1 MFLVYGAY
9 KNADMTE
16 GRGPMVLD
24 RTFSFEED
32 CNNYIDKQSGVMG
45 RKAQWSRKRFGD
57 WETKPIYVFESA
69 DEAEKVYTEEIR
81 EKAMKKLTDLEKKAL
96 GLS

>member
-24 RTFSFEED
+24 KTFSLKED
-32 CNNYIDKQSGVMG
+32 CDNYIDKQSGVMG
-45 RKAQWSRKRFGD
+45 RKGKWSEAKYGD
-57 WETKPIYVFESA
+57 WETKAINVCESV
-69 DEAEKVYTEEIR
+69 DEADKVHIEEIR
-81 EKAMKKLTDLEKKAL
+81 EKALKKLSVLEKKAL